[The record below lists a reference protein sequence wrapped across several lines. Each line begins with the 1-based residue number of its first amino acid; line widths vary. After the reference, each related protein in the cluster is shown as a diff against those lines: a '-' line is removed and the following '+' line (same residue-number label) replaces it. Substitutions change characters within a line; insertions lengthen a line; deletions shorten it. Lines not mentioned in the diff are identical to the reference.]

1 MPGEID
7 RTLVNFLRAVRGADV
22 RVSVAETLDAVEV
35 ARFVGWENRDALK
48 QGLGLALAKTV
59 EEKTRFD
66 ATFDAFFLCRR
77 KHSRY

>member
-35 ARFVGWENRDALK
+35 ARFVGWENRVFETGAWARSC
-48 QGLGLALAKTV
+48 QN
-59 EEKTRFD
+59 
-66 ATFDAFFLCRR
+66 C
-77 KHSRY
+77 

>member
-35 ARFVGWENRDALK
+35 AKFIGWEDRASIK
-48 QGLGLALAKTV
+48 QGLGIALDKTV
-59 EEKTRFD
+59 
-66 ATFDAFFLCRR
+66 
-77 KHSRY
+77 